1 MENQPRRNSNFA
13 VRLRQSP
20 SGFNI
25 DEGVWHPVFQ
35 KIWSD
40 VLSAQTQKKR
50 FSSQQNAVIPLEH
63 DETGKCIYVK
73 SEEGVYMFTSPGST
87 QVCGLYVIAD
97 PQHTV
102 HFTFHE
108 FRISCDKGGL
118 LSVVDG
124 WELNGQF
131 FPGTEDHPKPAEKRF
146 AEYCGE
152 NRPWKTQV
160 TSQNV
165 GLLEFRIPVKGEGFT
180 VSVEFQPNP
189 KPCNAVLQ
197 QPSGVYTLRNYGQRV
212 NCTMSI
218 IFPETFQ
225 ILASSVGTQSMP
237 ITGRTMDV
245 ETGIVKKCKK
255 LGSEDYVEVRGG
267 DGLDPS
273 MMTVAEDFCGMD
285 SVPGRSSVDVACGNS
300 AVRLVSSGKFE
311 NSVTV
316 SFDLLMDWGS
326 PSLVCP
332 TLLETP

>member
-1 MENQPRRNSNFA
+1 MISQVLLALVVFA
-13 VRLRQSP
+13 VLESVLNSP
-20 SGFNI
+20 
-25 DEGVWHPVFQ
+25 
-35 KIWSD
+35 
-40 VLSAQTQKKR
+40 VLQSAQSQKKR
-50 FSSQQNAVIPLEH
+50 FSSQQNAVVPLEH

-73 SEEGVYMFTSPGST
+73 SEEGVYMFTSLGST

-108 FRISCDKGGL
+108 FRISCEKGGL

-225 ILASSVGTQSMP
+225 ILASSVGTHSMP

-285 SVPGRSSVDVACGNS
+285 SVPEFLGRSSVDVACGNS

>member
-1 MENQPRRNSNFA
+1 MISLLKLLLTFA
-13 VRLRQSP
+13 VFDVTFSSP
-20 SGFNI
+20 
-25 DEGVWHPVFQ
+25 
-35 KIWSD
+35 
-40 VLSAQTQKKR
+40 VLQTLQAQKKR
-50 FSSQQNAVIPLEH
+50 FSPPTESVIPLEH

-73 SEEGVYMFTSPGST
+73 SEEGIYLFSSPGSP

-97 PQHTV
+97 PQHSV

-108 FRISCDKGGL
+108 FRVSCEKGGL

-131 FPGTEDHPKPAEKRF
+131 FPGNEDHPKPPEKRF

-152 NRPWKTQV
+152 NRPWSTIS

-165 GLLEFRIPVKGEGFT
+165 GLLEFRLPAKGDGFT
-180 VSVEFQPNP
+180 VSVTFSQNP

-225 ILASSVGTQSMP
+225 ILASSVGRHSTP

-255 LGSEDYVEVRGG
+255 LGLEDYVEVRGG

-273 MMTVAEDFCGMD
+273 MMSVAEDFCGTD

>member
-1 MENQPRRNSNFA
+1 M
-13 VRLRQSP
+13 
-20 SGFNI
+20 
-25 DEGVWHPVFQ
+25 
-35 KIWSD
+35 
-40 VLSAQTQKKR
+40 QKKNIETLQSENR
-50 FSSQQNAVIPLEH
+50 KTYNRRRKKASLYKEGDLVAIQRTQFEAVLKLRPKFLGPYKVTKVNSKDRYEV
-63 DETGKCIYVK
+63 EK
-73 SEEGVYMFTSPGST
+73 
-87 QVCGLYVIAD
+87 
-97 PQHTV
+97 
-102 HFTFHE
+102 
-108 FRISCDKGGL
+108 
-118 LSVVDG
+118 VVDG

-131 FPGTEDHPKPAEKRF
+131 FPGTEDHPKPAENRF
-146 AEYCGE
+146 AEFCGE
-152 NRPWKTQV
+152 NRPWKTQI

-180 VSVEFQPNP
+180 VAVEFLPNP

-237 ITGRTMDV
+237 MTGRTMDV

-300 AVRLVSSGKFE
+300 AVRLSAQRFWKLPDSLHTHFRWGIGSVEIDLIAS
-311 NSVTV
+311 NS
-316 SFDLLMDWGS
+316 LKQK
-326 PSLVCP
+326 
-332 TLLETP
+332 